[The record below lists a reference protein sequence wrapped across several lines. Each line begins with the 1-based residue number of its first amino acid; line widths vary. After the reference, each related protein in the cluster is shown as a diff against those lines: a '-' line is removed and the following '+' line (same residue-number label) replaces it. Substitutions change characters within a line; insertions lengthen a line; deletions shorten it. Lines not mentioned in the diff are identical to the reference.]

1 MAAALE
7 PGIYR
12 VQGEGGMSG
21 ARVQREGRQGRGW
34 IIYIDHDTKI
44 YDYKQ
49 LGEDEGLWKYGNCNQ
64 HPAAPHP
71 PPHPAPLIVKAALV
85 IHRAQSCHTPR

>member
-1 MAAALE
+1 M
-7 PGIYR
+7 
-12 VQGEGGMSG
+12 QGCS
-21 ARVQREGRQGRGW
+21 REGRQGRGW

-64 HPAAPHP
+64 HPAAPTP
-71 PPHPAPLIVKAALV
+71 PPLHPTQPHLSSRLLW
-85 IHRAQSCHTPR
+85 